1 MTHEAT
7 RTSEEIESQRKASSD
22 PANAAFAR
30 DATSPLPTYGPKSL
44 AQTAFFGRGNGA
56 LRARAIKGTQA
67 QFGNRATARFVQRQT
82 ANSPMPVQREGE
94 EDEFR
99 ISALPPEVHVPMG
112 PVALDADTGN
122 AQLGYNR
129 GLLGVNAGYE
139 YGGDIFA
146 GGRYGGLSGRLGFNP
161 GDERFT
167 LSGSYGGF
175 RGSAYAGLDGSAGL
189 SLGYGSSLLPMPA
202 DLSRSIY
209 SGEAGMRNMIT
220 GLPGIVNDPI
230 GAIGRH
236 GDDISAIG
244 GAGSTLSGLAGQP
257 SLPFGVGAR
266 LSYDPTLGVTAWGG
280 IQGSF

>member
-175 RGSAYAGLDGSAGL
+175 RGLRGPGRVGRTIPGLRQFTAPDACRPQPL
-189 SLGYGSSLLPMPA
+189 
-202 DLSRSIY
+202 DLFRR
-209 SGEAGMRNMIT
+209 GGHEEHDHRAPRN
-220 GLPGIVNDPI
+220 
-230 GAIGRH
+230 R
-236 GDDISAIG
+236 
-244 GAGSTLSGLAGQP
+244 
-257 SLPFGVGAR
+257 
-266 LSYDPTLGVTAWGG
+266 
-280 IQGSF
+280 